1 MLSGSQ
7 PNAASLYTRDPLK
20 LSTKPQMIGCLDPLV
35 PIVVKS
41 SHHGYYCPL
50 NLFKYKYQRLCIFEE
65 DSCIGNVFFKFEL
78 SCCIGEVCD
87 SVDKAAVVG
96 ASTDAC
102 MKWGLPL
109 KLQLSPAFLPYL
121 YQSFITRGSDCLWL
135 KPPYRRATSEYVYI
149 IHIYRHSL
157 TCTSALSHRST
168 IFCSLKPRS
177 V

>member
-1 MLSGSQ
+1 MLSGSR
-7 PNAASLYTRDPLK
+7 PSAVSLYTRDPLK
-20 LSTKPQMIGCLDPLV
+20 LSTKPRMIGCLDPLV

-41 SHHGYYCPL
+41 SRRGYYCPL
-50 NLFKYKYQRLCIFEE
+50 NLFIYQRTCILEK

-78 SCCIGEVCD
+78 SCCIEEVCE

-109 KLQLSPAFLPYL
+109 KLQLNHAFLPYL
-121 YQSFITRGSDCLWL
+121 YQSFITRGFGCLWL

-149 IHIYRHSL
+149 INIYRHSL
-157 TCTSALSHRST
+157 TCTSTLSHRST
-168 IFCSLKPRS
+168 IFCSLNPS
-177 V
+177 SI